1 MSRMSRRQFLQTAV
15 MGTAAAGALG
25 VSGGAL
31 AAFADEAS
39 EEAATED
46 ATTEETE
53 ESTTETE
60 DSTTSDWR
68 TPPDPIDESLIVEE
82 STYDFVVLGAGHAGT
97 NCARKIA
104 RTAYEEGSGL
114 TVALLEWKTE
124 ENYYTLGN
132 DIGHVNSSLDG
143 MEDTFLTEHGVP
155 RIDPI
160 DFFNEWMMKGSNTS
174 NPSIMM
180 QFAQN
185 GGLAM
190 NEFMEEIPEEL
201 IPMFVVSH
209 WGDTDEDGNWIWW
222 KRDENGDPVY
232 DDEGNYVPQDIYDNF
247 PNYIA
252 DTVEGIGHQHFWI
265 GATMLR
271 SGYQNPEVNGGEEF
285 LMTDAYKIQHEAI
298 RNYGGDVIYDRE
310 GQQLLQDD
318 EGRVVGLIASDSE
331 GNYYKYNAL
340 RAVVLATGG
349 FSGNDEMAHELLPN
363 YVDLCD
369 EGEDIGNPFN
379 ADESG
384 LGIQMGVWAGGRL
397 EPRPMACN
405 GGDYI
410 TYSGTGQGNGGA
422 SIWLDEYGERF
433 CNEFFGGPNW
443 AGKPGMRGRHVNKYN
458 MFGSNVADLM
468 DMGVPAH
475 SATYWNVT
483 SNRESLQASMDAAYE
498 GYLNGEGGSGSLYCG
513 MTFEE
518 LATNMGLDDTTPTPN
533 GETLWQNY
541 VDSCYHYQ
549 EMCDLGRDDDFGRE
563 AKVLIKYEAPYFGG
577 SGASGMVGQYMATHG
592 GFMTNKHMQVLD
604 DNKDTIPGL
613 YCGGN
618 CLGRRFGGGWYYT
631 PITGV
636 SVGTA
641 VVLGWCL
648 GKYLAEECPLVADVT
663 DWKFTTGTAMDQ
675 TAVGTVD
682 ELRGET
688 EEDTEEEVAEGE
700 AELAA
705 EEA

>member
-1 MSRMSRRQFLQTAV
+1 MAISRRQFLQGAATGTAV
-15 MGTAAAGALG
+15 AAAAAGSATAL
-25 VSGGAL
+25 
-31 AAFADEAS
+31 ADEAAPA
-39 EEAATED
+39 EGAQAA
-46 ATTEETE
+46 
-53 ESTTETE
+53 S
-60 DSTTSDWR
+60 WR
-68 TPPDPIDESLIVEE
+68 TPPAPIDESLIVDEA
-82 STYDFVVLGAGHAGT
+82 TYDFVVVGAGHAGT

-104 RTAYEEGSGL
+104 RTASEQGSGL

-124 ENYYTLGN
+124 ENYFTLGN
-132 DIGHVNSSLDG
+132 DIGHVNSSVEG
-143 MEDTFLTEHGVP
+143 MEDKFLTEHGVP
-155 RIDPI
+155 RVDPI

-174 NPSIMM
+174 NPAIMM

-209 WGDTDEDGNWIWW
+209 WGDNDEDGNWIWW
-222 KRDENGDPVY
+222 KRDENGDPVL
-232 DDEGNYVPQDIYDNF
+232 DDAGNPVPQDIYDQF

-252 DTVEGIGHQHFWI
+252 DKPEGIGHQHFWI

-271 SGYQNPEVNGGEEF
+271 RGYQNPAVNGGNDF
-285 LMTDAYKIQHEAI
+285 LMTDAYKIQHQAI

-310 GQQLLQDD
+310 GQQLIQDD
-318 EGRVVGLIASDSE
+318 EGRVTGVIAKDSE
-331 GNYYKYNAL
+331 GNYHKYNAL
-340 RAVVLATGG
+340 RAVVLSTGG
-349 FSGNDEMAHELLPN
+349 FGSNAEMCEELLPN

-369 EGEDIGNPFN
+369 EGEEVGDPFN

-384 LGIQMGVWAGGRL
+384 MGIKMGVWAGGRL

-405 GGDYI
+405 GGDYA
-410 TYSGTGQGNGGA
+410 TYSGSGQGNGGA

-443 AGKPGMRGRHVNKYN
+443 SGKPGMRMRHVTRYN
-458 MFGSNVADLM
+458 MFGSNVSKLM

-475 SATYWNVT
+475 SATYWNT
-483 SNRESLQASMDAAYE
+483 SASRQQLQAAMDEAYA
-498 GYLNGEGGSGSLYCG
+498 GYEAGQGGSGNLFCG

-518 LATNMGLDDTTPTPN
+518 LATNMGLDNEAPTPN
-533 GETLWQNY
+533 GKTLWQNY
-541 VDSCYHYQ
+541 VDSCYRYQ
-549 EMCDLGRDDDFGRE
+549 EQCDLGRDDDFGRE
-563 AKVLIKYEAPYFGG
+563 ASVLVKYEPPFFGG
-577 SGASGMVGQYMATHG
+577 SSGMYMVGKFMATHG
-592 GFMTNKHMQVLD
+592 GFQTTKHMQVLD
-604 DNKDTIPGL
+604 QAKDPIPGL

-636 SVGTA
+636 SVGTS

-663 DWKFTTGTAMDQ
+663 DWKFTDATDSGAGLAQALGGGTAPG
-675 TAVGTVD
+675 AG
-682 ELRGET
+682 GPG
-688 EEDTEEEVAEGE
+688 EGE
-700 AELAA
+700 GEGGEGGEGGPQA
-705 EEA
+705 